1 MKKKRSRQKM
11 KLNNVNITPFFLK
24 YDIAMTTA
32 RFLHGMMK
40 RHRVIASSSSGHHII
55 DTL

>member
-1 MKKKRSRQKM
+1 M